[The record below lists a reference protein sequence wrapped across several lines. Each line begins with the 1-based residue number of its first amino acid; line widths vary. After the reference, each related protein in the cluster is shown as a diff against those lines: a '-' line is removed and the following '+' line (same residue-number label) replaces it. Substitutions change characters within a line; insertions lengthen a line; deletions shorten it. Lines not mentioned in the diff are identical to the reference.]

1 MGLKSRVL
9 PLRFRVTAITFA
21 REDPPVPFKSPF
33 ADVEIPD
40 VSVYDFLFA
49 GLTDDELGRPAVFDS
64 ATGTETTYG
73 DLRTRIDAF
82 AGALAARGVKPGD
95 VVALHCP
102 NTTAFII
109 AFHGILRAGATA
121 TTINSLYTPPEI
133 ANQLRDSGAVRYVTV
148 SPLLPGA
155 LAGCAEV
162 GLPAEHVIVLDG
174 AEGHESMLDLLSEG
188 AAPPDVTIDPA
199 THLAVLPYS
208 SGTTGKA
215 KGVMLTH
222 RNLVANVLQSMS
234 VIVEQPDDVVLAV
247 LPFFHIYGMNVIMS
261 ITLKVRAKLVTMPRF
276 DLDEFLRLIQEQ
288 QISFL
293 YIAPPMAVALAKHP
307 AVDSID
313 TSRVRAVLSGA
324 APLDEA
330 LGEAVKARL
339 GCGMQQG
346 YGMTELSPVSHAL
359 PLDRD
364 DISIGSV
371 GLAAA
376 SVEFKVVDTATGEE
390 IDAVPGGRTASG
402 ELWVRGPGVMVGYL
416 GNDEATR
423 ETIDA
428 DGYLHTGDIVEVGA
442 HGEVYVVDRLKE
454 LIKYKGYQVPPAELE
469 AVLLTHPAIADA
481 AVVPHPDEEAGEVPH
496 AFIVL
501 QEGTSL
507 TADEVMA
514 YVAEKVA
521 PHKKIRIVD
530 FIPVIPKSASGKI
543 LRKDLRAGL
552 AERVS
557 GGVAES

>member
-1 MGLKSRVL
+1 M
-9 PLRFRVTAITFA
+9 
-21 REDPPVPFKSPF
+21 PFKSPF

-64 ATGTETTYG
+64 LTASETSYG
-73 DLRTRIDAF
+73 DLRDRIDAF
-82 AGALAARGVKPGD
+82 AGALAARGVRAGD

-102 NTTAFII
+102 NTTAFVI

-133 ANQLRDSGAVRYVTV
+133 ANQLRDSGAIRYVTV

-162 GLPAEHVIVLDG
+162 GLPADKVIVLDG
-174 AEGHESMLDLLSEG
+174 ADGHESLTDLLSEG
-188 AAPPDVTIDPA
+188 NAAPDVTIDPD

-222 RNLVANVLQSMS
+222 RNLVSNVLQSMS
-234 VIVEQPDDVVLAV
+234 AIAEEPDDVVMAV

-261 ITLKVRAKLVTMPRF
+261 VTLKQRAKLVTMPRF
-276 DLDEFLRLIQEQ
+276 ELDDFLRLIHEQ
-288 QISFL
+288 RVTFL

-307 AVDSID
+307 AVDDID
-313 TSRVRAVLSGA
+313 TASVRAVLSGA

-330 LGEAVKARL
+330 LGEAVKKRL
-339 GCGMQQG
+339 GCGMLQG

-364 DISIGSV
+364 DLSIGSV
-371 GLAAA
+371 GLAVAN
-376 SVEFKVVDTATGEE
+376 VEFKVVDPATGEE
-390 IDAVPGGRTASG
+390 IHEVPGGRTSPG
-402 ELWVRGPGVMVGYL
+402 ELWIKGPNVMVGYL

-428 DGYLHTGDIVEVGA
+428 DGYLHTGDIVEVGPD
-442 HGEVYVVDRLKE
+442 GEVYVVDRLKE

-469 AVLLTHPAIADA
+469 AVLLTHPDIADA

-501 QEGTSL
+501 QSGASL
-507 TADEVMA
+507 TAEEVMA
-514 YVAEKVA
+514 YTAEKVA
-521 PHKKIRIVD
+521 PHKKVRVVD

-543 LRKDLRAGL
+543 LRKDLKGKTA
-552 AERVS
+552 ADFS
-557 GGVAES
+557 

>member
-1 MGLKSRVL
+1 M
-9 PLRFRVTAITFA
+9 PFR
-21 REDPPVPFKSPF
+21 SPF
-33 ADVEIPD
+33 PDVEIPD
-40 VSVYDFLFA
+40 VSVYDYIF
-49 GLTDDELGRPAVFDS
+49 GDLTDDDLSRIAVFDS
-64 ATGTETTYG
+64 ATGSETTYG
-73 DLRTRIDAF
+73 DLRARIDAF
-82 AGALAARGVKPGD
+82 AGALAARGIKPGD

-102 NTTAFII
+102 NTAAFIV

-133 ANQLRDSGAVRYVTV
+133 ANQLRDSGAIRYVTV
-148 SPLLPGA
+148 SLLLAGA
-155 LAGCAEV
+155 MAGCAEV
-162 GLPAEHVIVLDG
+162 GLGAEHVIVLDG
-174 AEGHESMLDLLSEG
+174 AEGHESMMDLLSEG
-188 AAPPDVTIDPA
+188 ASAPEVSIDPA

-222 RNLVANVLQSMS
+222 RNLVANTLQSLS
-234 VIVEQPDDVVLAV
+234 AIAEQPDDVVLAV

-261 ITLKVRAKLVTMPRF
+261 ITLRVRAKLVTMPRF
-276 DLDEFLRLIQEQ
+276 DLDEFLRLIHEQ
-288 QISFL
+288 KISFL

-313 TSRVRAVLSGA
+313 TSSVRAVLSGA

-339 GCGMQQG
+339 GCGMLQG

-359 PLDRD
+359 PLDRGD
-364 DISIGSV
+364 LSIGSV
-371 GLAAA
+371 GLAVA
-376 SVEFKVVDTATGEE
+376 SVEFKVMDTATGEE
-390 IDAVPGGRTASG
+390 IVAVPGGRTAPG

-423 ETIDA
+423 ETIDD
-428 DGYLHTGDIVEVGA
+428 DGYLHTGDIVEVGPK
-442 HGEVYVVDRLKE
+442 GEVYVVDRLKE

-481 AVVPHPDEEAGEVPH
+481 AVVPHPDEDAGEIPH

-501 QEGTSL
+501 QERASL

-514 YVAEKVA
+514 YTAEKVA
-521 PHKKIRIVD
+521 PHKKVRMVD

-543 LRKDLRAGL
+543 LRKDLKGKTAADL
-552 AERVS
+552 TD
-557 GGVAES
+557 

>member
-1 MGLKSRVL
+1 M
-9 PLRFRVTAITFA
+9 
-21 REDPPVPFKSPF
+21 PFKSPF

-40 VSVYDFLFA
+40 VSVYDYLFA
-49 GLTDDELGRPAVFDS
+49 DLSEDDLGRIAVFDS

-73 DLRTRIDAF
+73 DLRARIDAF
-82 AGALAARGVKPGD
+82 AGALAARGIKPGD

-102 NTTAFII
+102 NTAAFII

-148 SPLLPGA
+148 SLLLPGA
-155 LAGCAEV
+155 MAGCAEV
-162 GLPAEHVIVLDG
+162 GLGAEQVIVLDG
-174 AEGHESMLDLLSEG
+174 AEGHESMMDLLSEG
-188 AAPPDVTIDPA
+188 AAPPEVSIDPA

-222 RNLVANVLQSMS
+222 RNLVANTEQSMS
-234 VIVEQPDDVVLAV
+234 IIAERADDVVLAV

-261 ITLKVRAKLVTMPRF
+261 ITLKLRAKLVTMPRF
-276 DLDEFLRLIQEQ
+276 DLDSFLSLIEEQ
-288 QISFL
+288 GITFL

-307 AVDSID
+307 AVDNID
-313 TSRVRAVLSGA
+313 TSSVRAVLSGA

-339 GCGMQQG
+339 GCGMLQG

-371 GLAAA
+371 GLAVAN
-376 SVEFKVVDTATGEE
+376 VEFKVIDPGTGEE
-390 IDAVPGGRTASG
+390 IEAVPGGRTAPG
-402 ELWVRGPGVMVGYL
+402 ELWVKGPGVMVGYL

-423 ETIDA
+423 ETIDE
-428 DGYLHTGDIVEVGA
+428 DGYLHTGDIVEVGPE
-442 HGEVYVVDRLKE
+442 GEVYVVDRLKE

-469 AVLLTHPAIADA
+469 AVLLTHPDIADA
-481 AVVPHPDEEAGEVPH
+481 AVVPHPDEEAGEIPH
-496 AFIVL
+496 AFVVL
-501 QEGTSL
+501 QEGASL

-514 YVAEKVA
+514 YVGDKVA
-521 PHKKIRIVD
+521 PHKKVRLVD

-543 LRKDLRAGL
+543 LRKDLKGKTAADL
-552 AERVS
+552 A
-557 GGVAES
+557 

>member
-1 MGLKSRVL
+1 MA
-9 PLRFRVTAITFA
+9 LRFGAKTRSR
-21 REDPPVPFKSPF
+21 REDTAVPFQSPF

-40 VSVYDFLFA
+40 VSVYDYLFS
-49 GLTDDELGRPAVFDS
+49 GLTDEELGRVAVYDS
-64 ATGTETTYG
+64 ATSSETTYG
-73 DLRTRIDAF
+73 DLRARIDAF
-82 AGALAARGVKPGD
+82 AGALAARGVQPGD

-102 NTTAFII
+102 NTAAFII

-133 ANQLRDSGAVRYVTV
+133 ANQLRDSGAIRYVTV
-148 SPLLPGA
+148 SVLLPGA
-155 LAGCAEV
+155 MAGCAEV
-162 GLPAEHVIVLDG
+162 GLGQEHVIVLDG
-174 AEGHESMLDLLSEG
+174 AEGHESMMDLLSEG
-188 AAPPDVTIDPA
+188 ASAPDVSIDPA

-222 RNLVANVLQSMS
+222 RNLVANVQQSLS
-234 VIVEQPDDVVLAV
+234 AIREQPDDVVLAV

-261 ITLKVRAKLVTMPRF
+261 VTLKVRAKLVTMPRF
-276 DLDEFLRLIQEQ
+276 DLDDFLRLIHEQ
-288 QISFL
+288 RISFL

-307 AVDSID
+307 AVDNID
-313 TSRVRAVLSGA
+313 TSSVRAVLSGA

-330 LGEAVKARL
+330 LGQAVKSRL

-371 GLAAA
+371 GLAVAN
-376 SVEFKVVDTATGEE
+376 VEFKVVDPGTGEE
-390 IDAVPGGRTASG
+390 IDAVPGGRTAPG
-402 ELWVRGPGVMVGYL
+402 ELWVRGPNVMVGYL
-416 GNDEATR
+416 GNDEATG

-428 DGYLHTGDIVEVGA
+428 DGYLHTGDIVEVGPE
-442 HGEVYVVDRLKE
+442 GEVYVVDRLKE

-469 AVLLTHPAIADA
+469 AVLLTHPAIADS
-481 AVVPHPDEEAGEVPH
+481 AVVPHPDEDAGEVPH
-496 AFIVL
+496 AFVVL
-501 QEGTSL
+501 QEGATL
-507 TADEVMA
+507 TADEVME

-521 PHKKIRIVD
+521 PHKKIRLVD

-543 LRKDLRAGL
+543 LRKDLKGKT
-552 AERVS
+552 S
-557 GGVAES
+557 FDFS

>member
-1 MGLKSRVL
+1 
-9 PLRFRVTAITFA
+9 
-21 REDPPVPFKSPF
+21 VPFKSPF

-40 VSVYDFLFA
+40 VSVYEYLFS
-49 GLTDDELGRPAVFDS
+49 GLTEDDLGRPAVFDS

-73 DLRTRIDAF
+73 ELRARIDAF
-82 AGALAARGVKPGD
+82 AGALAARGIKPGD
-95 VVALHCP
+95 VVALQVP
-102 NTTAFII
+102 NTTAFMI

-133 ANQLRDSGAVRYVTV
+133 AAQLRDSGAIRYITV
-148 SPLLPGA
+148 SLLLPGG
-155 LAGCAEV
+155 LAGCAEA
-162 GLPAEHVIVLDG
+162 GLGAENVIVLDG

-188 AAPPDVTIDPA
+188 AAPPDISIDPA

-234 VIVEQPDDVVLAV
+234 VIQEKRDDVVLAV

-261 ITLKVRAKLVTMPRF
+261 ITLRVRAKLVTMPRF
-276 DLDEFLRLIQEQ
+276 DLDDFLRLIEEQ
-288 QISFL
+288 RITFL

-313 TSRVRAVLSGA
+313 TSSVRAVLSGA

-330 LGEAVKARL
+330 LGDAVKARL
-339 GCGMQQG
+339 GCGMLQG

-371 GLAAA
+371 GMAVAN
-376 SVEFKVVDTATGEE
+376 VEFKVMDTATGEE
-390 IDAVPGGRTASG
+390 INAVPGGRTAPG

-428 DGYLHTGDIVEVGA
+428 DGYLHTGDIVEVGPD
-442 HGEVYVVDRLKE
+442 GEVYVVDRLKE

-496 AFIVL
+496 AFVVL
-501 QEGTSL
+501 QEGVSL

-543 LRKDLRAGL
+543 LRKDLKGKTAADL
-552 AERVS
+552 A
-557 GGVAES
+557 

>member
-1 MGLKSRVL
+1 M
-9 PLRFRVTAITFA
+9 
-21 REDPPVPFKSPF
+21 PFKSPF

-49 GLTDDELGRPAVFDS
+49 GLADEELGRVAVFDS
-64 ATGTETTYG
+64 ATGSETTYG
-73 DLRTRIDAF
+73 DLRARIDAF
-82 AGALAARGVKPGD
+82 AGALAARGVRPGD

-102 NTTAFII
+102 NTAAFVI

-133 ANQLRDSGAVRYVTV
+133 ANQLRDSGAIRYVTV
-148 SPLLPGA
+148 SPLLPAA

-162 GLPAEHVIVLDG
+162 GMGNDKVVVLDG
-174 AEGHESMLDLLSEG
+174 AEGHESLADLLTEG
-188 AAPPDVTIDPA
+188 SAAPEVDIDPA

-222 RNLVANVLQSMS
+222 RNLVSNVLQSMS
-234 VIVEQPDDVVLAV
+234 AIAEERDDVVMAV

-276 DLDEFLRLIQEQ
+276 ELADFLRLIHEQ
-288 QISFL
+288 RVSFL

-307 AVDSID
+307 AVDDID
-313 TSRVRAVLSGA
+313 TSSVRAVLSGA
-324 APLDEA
+324 APLDES
-330 LGEAVKARL
+330 LGEAVKKRL
-339 GCGMQQG
+339 GCGMLQG

-364 DISIGSV
+364 DLSIGSV
-371 GLAAA
+371 GLAVAN
-376 SVEFKVVDTATGEE
+376 VEFKVVDPGTGEE
-390 IDAVPGGRTASG
+390 IHEVPGGRTGAG
-402 ELWVRGPGVMVGYL
+402 ELWIKGPNVMVGYL

-423 ETIDA
+423 ETIDD
-428 DGYLHTGDIVEVGA
+428 DGYLHTGDIVEVGP

-469 AVLLTHPAIADA
+469 AVLLTHPSIADA

-496 AFIVL
+496 AFVVL
-501 QEGTSL
+501 QEGATM
-507 TADEVMA
+507 TAEEVMA
-514 YVAEKVA
+514 FTAEKVA
-521 PHKKIRIVD
+521 PHKKVRVVD
-530 FIPVIPKSASGKI
+530 FIAVIPKSASGKI
-543 LRKDLRAGL
+543 LRKDLKGKTA
-552 AERVS
+552 ADFE
-557 GGVAES
+557 